1 MKKEKQYEF
10 VRKGKYGNIYREVCS
25 YEQAKENLRHFYD
38 VVNKIA
44 ERMERDGIDTS
55 KYFYSP
61 EQLKEAVVSG
71 KLLPA

>member
-61 EQLKEAVVSG
+61 EQLKEAVASG